1 MYAILDF
8 KAVIKHTYYGCD
20 DKEALFC
27 EQTGRRF
34 ATWKAA
40 ANSFISRYIEPI
52 LTETSPRFLWVAH
65 DMGRDY
71 RKAIYPDY
79 KANRDKV
86 ERSPIEVEQIQLLEV
101 WAKRFLTAL
110 GATQIGVK
118 GVEAD
123 DVIAWLCQGISEYKS
138 VYTVDGDLVQLAN
151 DKTTVYLKNE
161 PYFAEGEYQG
171 VPYHLISLAKSI
183 TGDSS
188 DNYPGIKGL
197 GAKKIEKLLADYGV
211 DGVEQLQ
218 EIVDTGNVEMLDEA
232 IAETEDKILIK
243 LREEFGTWRTMW
255 RLAKL
260 NPGLCWKPRAKKIIK
275 PSIHKRIP
283 NSAQCEKLLTEVGAA
298 DIWESTI
305 ENMMP
310 RHIAVTSDNWDEYR
324 DDILAE
330 LGAGDIVAFDYETAD
345 EEPIEEFVQ
354 ASASGNNFVDM
365 LSHKL
370 VGASFCFGEHLENVI
385 YIPVNHKDSPNLD
398 PQVVRLLVE
407 RSGEVSQRVAQNA
420 YFEGIITQTNFGIEI
435 KDVMDTRVMQR
446 YYNENEEAGLKAMSL
461 SYLGYEQTSFQET
474 LAAANGG
481 EGAANMAEITLEEV
495 FKYGIDDAHVTGLLF
510 DLLKVLL
517 QLDNQWDF
525 YRQWAVNPTVVLQHS
540 YVNGVDIDWELQAE
554 LHQRDI
560 QQHAEGVKELREILD
575 GNVTGE
581 ITEGCKSLIEAE
593 KEYIYRS
600 AKKKADGDA
609 EKASEQLYEWRR
621 KLEKACTYRPYREES
636 VMPKFAFT
644 VKQLTAVTEVLD
656 LPPIDKV
663 TQAFLG
669 QYLTD
674 QGVVGFDVKPPSDP
688 VQAEF
693 LMTLAEA
700 FSAGAHKLSTLEKKG
715 GDAFEKGQAA
725 FDKLQEVCQRI
736 TQVEPKL
743 IKLGDELNVGSPV
756 QMQHL
761 LYCKIGVP
769 VRLRGKNVGKGRLMV
784 GVREAGP
791 STDET
796 AIETAIAND
805 IEAGSWQ
812 ENALRALLKA
822 KSAKTRIGLYHEK
835 YPLWKHRD
843 GKIHPTFT
851 DAGTDTRRPTGS
863 SPNVLQVSK
872 KDKAMRSQFIPPHKD
887 WVCVAIDYASQEIR
901 LMACEAND
909 PVMIDVYNPENEKD
923 LHSMTGSGIAKMK
936 AASGSKDM
944 AQIAEYGAFDE
955 ARNDEGHPL
964 HKLASAVRKHAK
976 GCIAAG
982 SLVLT
987 DRGLVPIDFIT
998 LDHKVWDGVEF
1009 VSHEGLEYKGE
1020 QEVITVGPLTATP
1033 DHEVYLNDGST
1044 IPLGRYAAQQ
1054 AGPGLAIGEVAG
1066 AAARY
1071 SESYQRDMES
1081 VRRTQR
1087 SSDGDDAL
1095 HSLWGDEGASSE
1107 QPAPWA
1113 GQAMQMPAEEMDYRG
1128 AQDAV
1133 GSVPLDGSAVQQPG
1147 QSVVQELRR
1156 PGNHAELQ
1164 QCGRVCGVDAGE
1176 PASQELPRCG
1186 DRPEGQQQGVC
1197 TGQPSSGLV
1206 SAESV
1211 QHPQEQVRGIPGREG
1226 SMGAPVGLDQ
1236 DGPSGVSVRS
1246 EDRTEMFGEGDTSA
1260 GHTIVSAPL
1269 HRRTKVYD
1277 IINAGPRH
1285 RFTVSGVIVHN
1296 CNFGLAYG
1304 AGAATLSRNLI
1315 VPFEEADALLS
1326 GTMNLYSQIPVW
1338 QQETAKFME
1347 KNGFTV
1353 TAFGTK
1359 RHATEDVFSSD
1370 RGKSSRQHRQGTNAT
1385 IQGSAAEMLRIVLTR
1400 IVERDL
1406 LNRLQMVFFA
1416 PIYDEVVAFVHKD
1429 DVVEYCKEMDEIMR
1443 SATPPGHA
1451 VPQVPEF
1458 SIGPDWGRVHE
1469 LGRWPGEEAIVAMVD
1484 RCLTEATELR
1494 KSA

>member
-8 KAVIKHTYYGCD
+8 NAVIKHTYYGCD
-20 DKEALFC
+20 DREAIFC

-40 ANSFISRYIEPI
+40 ANSFLSRYLEPI
-52 LTETSPRFLWVAH
+52 LLETSPRFLWVAH
-65 DMGRDY
+65 DMGSEY
-71 RKAIYPDY
+71 RKAIYPEY
-79 KANRDKV
+79 KANRAKV
-86 ERSPIEVEQIQLLEV
+86 ERSPVEEEQLEHLKK
-101 WAKRFLTAL
+101 WAKNLFTAI

-123 DVIAWLCQGISEYKS
+123 DVIAWLCAGMTDAKS

-151 DKTTVYLKNE
+151 DKTIVYLKGE
-161 PYFAEGEYQG
+161 PFFGEGEYKG

-183 TGDSS
+183 TGDTS
-188 DNYPGIKGL
+188 DNFPGVKGL
-197 GAKKIEKLLADYGV
+197 GPAKIEKLLADYGV
-211 DGVEQLQ
+211 DGLEQLQ
-218 EIVDTGNVEMLDEA
+218 AIVDSGNTADLDEA
-232 IAETEDKILIK
+232 IAETNDKILIK
-243 LREEFGTWRTMW
+243 LREEFSTWRTMW
-255 RLAKL
+255 KLAKL
-260 NPGLCWKPRAKKIIK
+260 NPALCWKPRAKRILK
-275 PSIHKRIP
+275 PAIHKRVP
-283 NSAQCEKLLTEVGAA
+283 SATHCERLLREVGGE
-298 DIWESTI
+298 DIWEATL
-305 ENMMP
+305 EAMMP
-310 RHIAVTSDNWDEYR
+310 RKIAVTAENWEEYR
-324 DDILAE
+324 EAILE
-330 LGAGDIVAFDYETAD
+330 EMGMGDIVAFDYETAD
-345 EEPIEEFVQ
+345 PEPIAEFVE
-354 ASASGNNFVDM
+354 ASASGDNFVDM
-365 LSHKL
+365 LSHRL
-370 VGASFCFGEHLENVI
+370 TGASFCFGAHLENVI
-385 YIPVNHKDSPNLD
+385 YVPVNHKDSPNL
-398 PQVVRLLVE
+398 PPAVIGELV
-407 RSGEVSQRVAQNA
+407 SAAGEVSTRVAQNT
-420 YFEGIITQTNFGIEI
+420 YFEGIITQTNLGLELR
-435 KDVMDTRVMQR
+435 DVLDTRIMQR
-446 YYNENEEAGLKAMSL
+446 YYDENAEADLKAMSL
-461 SYLGYEQTSFQET
+461 AYLGYEQATFEET
-474 LAAANGG
+474 LAAGNGG
-481 EGAANMAEITLEEV
+481 QGVANMSELTLDEV
-495 FKYGIDDAHVTGLLF
+495 FSYGIDDAHVTALLF

-517 QLDNQWDF
+517 QLDGQWEF
-525 YRQWAVNPTVVLQHS
+525 YRRWAVNPTVVLQHS
-540 YVNGVDIDWELQAE
+540 YINGVDIDWNLQAE
-554 LHQRDI
+554 LHERDKE
-560 QQHAEGVKELREILD
+560 QFAEGLAELRQILD

-581 ITEGCKSLIEAE
+581 VTEGCKSFVEAE
-593 KEYIYRS
+593 KDYVYRS
-600 AKKKADGDA
+600 AKKKADGDT
-609 EKASEQLYEWRR
+609 EKASTALYKWKK
-621 KLEKACTYRPYREES
+621 KLERSCTYIPYREET
-636 VMPKFAFT
+636 VMPAFAFT
-644 VKQLTAVTEVLD
+644 PKQLTAATEVIGLK
-656 LPPIDKV
+656 PVEKV

-669 QYLTD
+669 DYL
-674 QGVVGFDVKPPSDP
+674 QGYGMVGFGVEGPSDP
-688 VQAEF
+688 AQREF
-693 LMTLAEA
+693 LEALAGVMA
-700 FSAGAHKLSTLEKKG
+700 NGGTKIAQLEKAESPKLK
-715 GDAFEKGQAA
+715 DAVASMDRMA
-725 FDKLQEVCQRI
+725 EVCQRLAGV
-736 TQVEPKL
+736 QPKV
-743 IKLGDELNVGSPV
+743 IKLGDELNVGSPQ
-756 QMQHL
+756 QMQQL

-769 VRLRGKNVGKGRLMV
+769 VRLRGKTAGKGRLIV
-784 GVREAGP
+784 GIKEAGP

-805 IEAGSWQ
+805 IEKGSWQ
-812 ENALRALLKA
+812 EQALRALLKA
-822 KSAKTRIGLYHEK
+822 KSANTRISLYHEK

-872 KDKAMRSQFIPPHKD
+872 KDKAMRSQFVPPHKD

-909 PVMIDVYNPENEKD
+909 PVMISVYDPANEKD

-987 DRGLVPIDFIT
+987 DKGLVPIDFIT

-1033 DHEVYLNDGST
+1033 DHEVYLNDGRA
-1044 IPLGRYAAQQ
+1044 IPLGRYATQQ

-1113 GQAMQMPAEEMDYRG
+1113 GQAMQMPAEEMGYRG

-1176 PASQELPRCG
+1176 PASQELPRRG
-1186 DRPEGQQQGVC
+1186 DRQEGQQQGVC

-1206 SAESV
+1206 SAEPV
-1211 QHPQEQVRGIPGREG
+1211 QHTQESVRGIPRREG
-1226 SMGAPVGLDQ
+1226 SMDTPVGLDK
-1236 DGPSGVSVRS
+1236 DGPSGVSVRP
-1246 EDRTEMFGEGDTSA
+1246 EDRTEMSGEGDTST

-1315 VPFEEADALLS
+1315 VPIEEADALLS
-1326 GTMNLYSQIPVW
+1326 GTMKLYNRIPVW

-1347 KNGFTV
+1347 KNGYTL

-1359 RHATEDVFSSD
+1359 RHATDDVFSSD

-1400 IVERDL
+1400 IVEREL
-1406 LNRLQMVFFA
+1406 LNRLRMVFFA

-1443 SATPPGHA
+1443 SATPPGHV

-1469 LGRWPGEEAIVAMVD
+1469 LGRWPGEEAIQAMVD
-1484 RCLTEATELR
+1484 RCLTEAAELR
-1494 KSA
+1494 RAA